1 MAARL
6 GTACFR
12 RLRKI
17 LPVTVNNYIISAKNS
32 KMMKRF
38 EIVDHTA
45 DISIKAY
52 GKSLKELYESAAFG
66 MFNILADLE
75 GIRPSTGIELNLEA
89 PDREELLIEWLD
101 ELLYNFYTKQIIF
114 CEFDITDLTDKTLS
128 ARVKGRFV
136 GENKNRLKTEIKAA
150 TRHDLHI
157 KKKDDIYEVRIV
169 FDV

>member
-1 MAARL
+1 
-6 GTACFR
+6 
-12 RLRKI
+12 
-17 LPVTVNNYIISAKNS
+17 
-32 KMMKRF
+32 MKPF
-38 EIVDHTA
+38 EIVNHTA

-52 GKSLKELYESAAFG
+52 GKSLKELFENAALG

-75 GIRPSTGIELNLEA
+75 GIRISTELEIKVEA

-101 ELLYNFYTKQIIF
+101 ELLFNFYTKYIIF
-114 CEFDITDLTDKTLS
+114 CKFDITELTDRDLTAK
-128 ARVKGRFV
+128 VKGRFI

-157 KKKDDIYEVRIV
+157 VKTKDIYEVGIV

>member
-1 MAARL
+1 
-6 GTACFR
+6 
-12 RLRKI
+12 
-17 LPVTVNNYIISAKNS
+17 
-32 KMMKRF
+32 MKPF
-38 EIVDHTA
+38 EIINHTA

-52 GKSLKELYESAAFG
+52 GKSLKELFENVALG

-75 GIRPSTGIELNLEA
+75 GITTSTELEIKAEA

-114 CEFDITDLTDKTLS
+114 CEFNITGLTDNGLTAK
-128 ARVKGRFV
+128 VKGRFV

-157 KKKDDIYEVRIV
+157 IKKDGNYEVQIV